1 MCGGCTLRL
10 VHLGHSQALLW
21 NSETWAHVHP
31 VWLASGG
38 YGTFPSLLALGWN
51 RSWSCSVT
59 AHSADTSLCAVRV
72 ILSLWLLESL
82 LPTTHTF
89 SGALFS
95 PFTLSVKPRLPF
107 YLKCPHF
114 AGPLEDQPGQISVV
128 LGCQCSLGSLKIL
141 LVPTSIDTGAKLAV
155 AVTARPSEDPF
166 PLLLEHPVLQLQAS
180 LGPNRALCQK
190 QRTEP
195 LRSSLG
201 FNSLW
206 FCSNVL
212 VWICFHLSCW
222 GFPMVLF
229 SHSKHSGSTCCKLL
243 CSLCGAQVRYVLDQC
258 SNPASVPTVCLQC
271 VLRNCS
277 SFLLMGSPWIAL
289 SLCLV
294 HPSTVNPRNSE
305 FTFSN
310 VLSLLLPAGPHS
322 RWLHMRPPDW
332 MQRTLSLT

>member
-1 MCGGCTLRL
+1 MCGGRTLRL
-10 VHLGHSQALLW
+10 VHLVHSQALLW
-21 NSETWAHVHP
+21 NSEAWAHVHP

-38 YGTFPSLLALGWN
+38 YGTFPSLLALDWN
-51 RSWSCSVT
+51 RSWSCVT
-59 AHSADTSLCAVRV
+59 AHRADTSLCAVRV

-114 AGPLEDQPGQISVV
+114 AGPLEDQPGQVSVV
-128 LGCQCSLGSLKIL
+128 LGCQCLLGSLKIL

-155 AVTARPSEDPF
+155 AVTAHPSEDPL
-166 PLLLEHPVLQLQAS
+166 PLLLEHPVLQLQAN

-212 VWICFHLSCW
+212 VWIVFIYPVGDLLWFFSAIANTQAVPVASFSVHSVELRVGMCWTSVRIWPQSHLR
-222 GFPMVLF
+222 V
-229 SHSKHSGSTCCKLL
+229 
-243 CSLCGAQVRYVLDQC
+243 CSV
-258 SNPASVPTVCLQC
+258 
-271 VLRNCS
+271 
-277 SFLLMGSPWIAL
+277 F
-289 SLCLV
+289 
-294 HPSTVNPRNSE
+294 
-305 FTFSN
+305 
-310 VLSLLLPAGPHS
+310 
-322 RWLHMRPPDW
+322 
-332 MQRTLSLT
+332 